1 MLYLSIVNSVIALF
15 AMFIIIVLILF
26 MSQISFSFHTHSNL
40 HNQVNVR
47 IKTTLYSQQS
57 GSINERKAQFFK
69 IVEAGINDMYDQKD
83 TQRIM
88 RFCQFAKFEL
98 PLPEIVT
105 NDSKRPY
112 LYDPCEEYIDGLTAK
127 PWWDSSDF
135 EWAAPL

>member
-1 MLYLSIVNSVIALF
+1 MIN
-15 AMFIIIVLILF
+15 IILLILS
-26 MSQISFSFHTHSNL
+26 MSQFSFSFHTRSNL
-40 HNQVNVR
+40 YNRVNKR
-47 IKTTLYSQQS
+47 ITTLYSQQS

-69 IVEAGINDMYDQKD
+69 IVEAGINDVYDQKD

-88 RFCQFAKFEL
+88 RFCKYAKFEL

-105 NDSKRPY
+105 NELKRPY

>member
-1 MLYLSIVNSVIALF
+1 
-15 AMFIIIVLILF
+15 
-26 MSQISFSFHTHSNL
+26 MSQFSFSFHTHSNL
-40 HNQVNVR
+40 YNRVDVR

-69 IVEAGINDMYDQKD
+69 IVEAGINDKYDPKD

-88 RFCQFAKFEL
+88 RFCQYAKFEL

-105 NDSKRPY
+105 NDSKRPH

-127 PWWDSSDF
+127 PWWNSSDF
-135 EWAAPL
+135 EWAAPLYVSSPILYQYCVYMFCIHC

>member
-1 MLYLSIVNSVIALF
+1 MINIILF
-15 AMFIIIVLILF
+15 ILF
-26 MSQISFSFHTHSNL
+26 MSQFSFSFHTHCHL
-40 HNQVNVR
+40 HNRVNSYSQNER
-47 IKTTLYSQQS
+47 IKITLCSQQS

-69 IVEAGINDMYDQKD
+69 IVEAGINDMFDPKD

-88 RFCQFAKFEL
+88 RFCEYAKFEL

-105 NDSKRPY
+105 NDSKRPH

-127 PWWDSSDF
+127 PWWNSTDF